1 MWAHPIKVIMMG
13 YRQFLKRLF
22 PYLKSHIGKLAFTSL
37 MMVFATILE
46 ASIPEITGQI
56 IDTLFGV
63 ERSNESALFYSLTL
77 FAVIALS
84 SLFALTSVSASS
96 WISNKVIMDLRV
108 DMFAKFLK
116 LP

>member
-1 MWAHPIKVIMMG
+1 MM
-13 YRQFLKRLF
+13 L
-22 PYLKSHIGKLAFTSL
+22 
-37 MMVFATILE
+37 FATAIE

-56 IDTLFGV
+56 IDTLFGF
-63 ERSNESALFYSLTL
+63 ERSNESALFYSLIL

-108 DMFAKFLK
+108 DMFAKLLK
-116 LP
+116 LPKYYFDKKFGVEGYMDYWDMNEVIDL